1 VIQADGYD
9 SDNSSYNNTLQ
20 RDSDG
25 DDEIRQSPLSPPS
38 SPIPL
43 PPLPPPPTTGANT
56 NSVSTYSD
64 QDCCLLSSLIES
76 IQDVKYITLKVRL
89 RDLPNINFNGAVPIF
104 NCLH

>member
-1 VIQADGYD
+1 MIQADGYD
-9 SDNSSYNNTLQ
+9 SDNNSYNNTLQ

-25 DDEIRQSPLSPPS
+25 NDEISQSPLSPPS

-43 PPLPPPPTTGANT
+43 PPLPPTTTATNT
-56 NSVSTYSD
+56 NSVSKYSD

-76 IQDVKYITLKVRL
+76 IQGVKYITLKVRL
-89 RDLPNINFNGAVPIF
+89 SDLSEIDFNGAVPIF